1 MAKIHYKKSRKNFG
15 SDIPPDKLQ
24 FYIPDPK
31 TAKRCFQ
38 QNVDP
43 RSKFL
48 PTPIEG
54 IRAHV
59 GAGQNIRTGYDNI
72 DAYPNIHRADY
83 VQTTVEKFA
92 RAETLDTLYEPDSLA
107 EIRLHHVFEHIS
119 ILDLDRTLRTWN
131 KLLKMGGT
139 VFLEVPDFDA
149 CIRRILALNDDAR
162 TEIFYRHIFGSQFT
176 AGEYH
181 RNGLT
186 PLRLIRLLEQ
196 YGFEVTL
203 AYTQW
208 TYRSPNPLH
217 MNYPHNEPLPDLT
230 VAARKV
236 REPSPRASEMW
247 THESYRLQ
255 YPNPEISSLKVPG
268 DALSDEVARCERK
281 RVDSIARWLG
291 QECENIPADAEII
304 IFSSG
309 VVDIPQV
316 TGRRV
321 ERIDMSGSASDVAS
335 VAAKKV
341 TASVDAVLAVGVIEN
356 SIDPLG
362 ALKAMASLLRPGGWL
377 GMTPAP
383 TRPDQ
388 AGHLHLHNP
397 SPHWYQAA
405 CEAAGL
411 TVKRCEVVGRT
422 FESLLEQMTEVA
434 SRLEQLSS
442 EMRDHPLVRYLRE
455 AGHYPMANWL
465 AHGDDLFAVASTP
478 MLGGILAQKSETGAE
493 V

>member
-15 SDIPPDKLQ
+15 SDIPSDKLQ

-31 TAKRCFQ
+31 TAKKCFQ

-48 PTPIEG
+48 PPPIDG

-59 GAGQNIRTGYDNI
+59 GAGQNIRPGYDNI

-92 RAETLDTLYEPDSLA
+92 RAETLDTLYQPDSLA

-149 CIRRILALNDDAR
+149 CIRRILALNDDPR

-236 REPSPRASEMW
+236 GEPSPRASQMW

-268 DALSDEVARCERK
+268 DALSDEVSRCARK
-281 RVDSIARWLG
+281 RVDGIAALLG
-291 QECENIPADAEII
+291 EACENIPADAEMIV
-304 IFSSG
+304 FSPG
-309 VVDIPQV
+309 MADIPQV
-316 TGRRV
+316 AGRRV
-321 ERIDMSGSASDVAS
+321 ERIDISGSRADLTSL
-335 VAAKKV
+335 AAQKGA
-341 TASVDAVLAVGVIEN
+341 ASVDAILAVGVIER

-362 ALKAMASLLRPGGWL
+362 VVKAMASLLRPGGWL
-377 GMTPAP
+377 CLTPAGP
-383 TRPDQ
+383 RPDQ
-388 AGHLHLHNP
+388 VSDENLHNP
-397 SPHWYQAA
+397 SPHWFLAA

-411 TVKRCEVVGRT
+411 TVKRHEVIGRS
-422 FESLLEQMTEVA
+422 FEYLLEQMTGAA
-434 SRLEQLSS
+434 SRLDGLGAD
-442 EMRDHPLVRYLRE
+442 MRDHPLVRYLRE
-455 AGHYPMANWL
+455 AGHYPVANWL
-465 AHGDDLFAVASTP
+465 AHGDGLFAAASTP
-478 MLGGILAQKSETGAE
+478 MFCGILAQKPVTGAE
-493 V
+493 S